1 MIFIFSAESALRR
14 AGGGDEGRRLAKDE
28 GCRGGGEGGA
38 EYGRGWL
45 PLVAVVVAVMVVG
58 GWQSVEGSGA
68 DQWHDGGNPGIL
80 TL

>member
-1 MIFIFSAESALRR
+1 MIFIFSVESAPEGEREERGGSWRR
-14 AGGGDEGRRLAKDE
+14 TKTQGSVGRERVWQRLAV
-28 GCRGGGEGGA
+28 G
-38 EYGRGWL
+38 
-45 PLVAVVVAVMVVG
+45 G

>member
-1 MIFIFSAESALRR
+1 M
-14 AGGGDEGRRLAKDE
+14 GGPE
-28 GCRGGGEGGA
+28 C
-38 EYGRGWL
+38 GRGWL
-45 PLVAVVVAVMVVG
+45 PLVAVVVAAMVVG

>member
-1 MIFIFSAESALRR
+1 MIFIFSVESASEGEREERGGSWRR
-14 AGGGDEGRRLAKDE
+14 TKTQGSVGRERVWQRLAA
-28 GCRGGGEGGA
+28 G
-38 EYGRGWL
+38 
-45 PLVAVVVAVMVVG
+45 G